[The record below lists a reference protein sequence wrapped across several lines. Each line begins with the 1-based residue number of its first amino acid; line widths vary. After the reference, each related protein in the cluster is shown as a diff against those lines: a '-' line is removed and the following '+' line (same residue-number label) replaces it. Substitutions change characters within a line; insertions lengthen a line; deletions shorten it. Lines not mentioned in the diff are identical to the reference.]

1 MSTTVR
7 PPSPDR
13 SLALLAGLTPRE
25 FMHRHWQRRPLLVR
39 NAIPRFVPPTSR
51 TELFALAARDDVE
64 SRLVRVRNKRDWSL
78 TQGPIAR
85 SKFPPLRQPG
95 WTLLV
100 QGVDLHHDA
109 AHSLLQQFRFV
120 PDARLDDLMISWASD
135 GGGVGPHVD
144 SYDVFL
150 LQASGTRRWRIARRY
165 DAALDAR
172 APLKMLRRFDAEQEH
187 VLEPG
192 DLFYLPPSW
201 AHEGV
206 AVGGDCMTCSIG
218 MRAPQ
223 RGALA
228 AELAQ
233 RLAETYDDP
242 TLYRDAR
249 QPRDGDP
256 GRFPHR
262 SRGSRPT
269 QSRRLVARPAAVARA
284 LGEVLSEPKPQV
296 WFTKRTAAWRPRA
309 VVLDRRTR
317 MLYDAQHVFIN
328 GEGVRVPARMPRCYA
343 ASPTSARSRPVPYA
357 APRAASK
364 RCSANGSPR
373 VGSATT
379 STPRTGRPG
388 PRSGQHGDRR
398 EVPKGHVEARGH
410 ALLHEHRER
419 GPSRG
424 C

>member
-1 MSTTVR
+1 MGLLAR
-7 PPSPDR
+7 PPPPNR
-13 SLALLAGLTPRE
+13 SLALLAGMSPRE
-25 FMHRHWQRRPLLVR
+25 FMRRHWQRRPLVVR
-39 NAIPRFVPPTSR
+39 DAIMRIVPPISR
-51 TELFALAARDDVE
+51 TELFALATRDDVE

-150 LQASGTRRWRIARRY
+150 LQASGTRRWRIARGY
-165 DAALDAR
+165 DATLDEL
-172 APLKMLRRFDAEQEH
+172 APLKVLRRFEPEQEF
-187 VLEPG
+187 VLAPG
-192 DLFYLPPSW
+192 DLLYLPPNW

-223 RGALA
+223 RGTLG

-249 QPRDGDP
+249 QPATPSPAEIPRALA
-256 GRFPHR
+256 RF
-262 SRGSRPT
+262 GAGAV
-269 QSRRLVARPAAVARA
+269 QQLAARPAAVARA
-284 LGEVLSEPKPQV
+284 LGEVLSEPKPGV
-296 WFTKRTAAWRPRA
+296 WFTKRRAPWRPGA

-317 MLYDAQHVFIN
+317 MLYDARHVFVN
-328 GEGVRVPARMPRCYA
+328 GAAVPVRGNDAALLRELADERSLDARAVRGASRSAKALLAEWLA
-343 ASPTSARSRPVPYA
+343 AGWLHG
-357 APRAASK
+357 RAA
-364 RCSANGSPR
+364 NG
-373 VGSATT
+373 
-379 STPRTGRPG
+379 
-388 PRSGQHGDRR
+388 
-398 EVPKGHVEARGH
+398 
-410 ALLHEHRER
+410 
-419 GPSRG
+419 
-424 C
+424 